1 MKKLILALAVLSSSA
16 LAQPQK
22 INIQVECDKHDKV
35 MDALQ
40 KDYKENIVWVGKT
53 KELTYGVLANNKT
66 KTWTI
71 VVTDNNVMCVM
82 ASGEGSFLANPI

>member
-22 INIQVECDKHDKV
+22 INIQVECDRHDKV
-35 MDALQ
+35 MDVLQ
-40 KDYKENIVWVGKT
+40 KDYKENIVWLGKT

-71 VVTDNNVMCVM
+71 VVTDNNVMCVL
-82 ASGEGSFLANPI
+82 ASGEGSFLTNPI